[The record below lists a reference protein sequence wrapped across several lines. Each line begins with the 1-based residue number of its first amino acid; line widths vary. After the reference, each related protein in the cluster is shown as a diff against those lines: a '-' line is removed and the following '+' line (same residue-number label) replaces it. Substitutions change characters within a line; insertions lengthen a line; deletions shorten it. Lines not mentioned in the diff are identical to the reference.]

1 MSRFITKV
9 TVTGADDSVNVS
21 DLYNI
26 SQEYPFVEWGILLSR
41 SRMSKQS
48 HAGQGTRF
56 PSEPWLRELAETYNN
71 NSLNMNFSGHFCG
84 GWMREIL
91 MGHWP
96 IAELS
101 KIDLRLQGLF
111 QRFQLNTHAEKL
123 SWNFLEFQK
132 VLNTL
137 DIDEQSIIFSYDG
150 VNHDLLYSARE
161 EEHENISTLYDL
173 SQGAGVLPS
182 TWPLPLPNV
191 YCGYAGGLS
200 PNNVAEQLSKLDTL
214 IEGKH
219 NVWVDAETFLRS
231 HNDEVFDLGK
241 VVNFL
246 DAAKPWVL

>member
-41 SRMSKQS
+41 SRMTKQS
-48 HAGQGTRF
+48 HTGQGTRF
-56 PSEPWLRELAETYNN
+56 PSEPWLVELAETYNN
-71 NSLNMNFSGHFCG
+71 NSLNMNFSGHICG

-91 MGHWP
+91 VGHWP
-96 IAELS
+96 TLELAR
-101 KIDLRLQGLF
+101 IHPVLQSLF
-111 QRFQLNTHAEKL
+111 QRFQLNMHAEKL
-123 SWNFLEFQK
+123 SWDFRALTTVLDKLDLE
-132 VLNTL
+132 
-137 DIDEQSIIFSYDG
+137 DQSIIFPHDG
-150 VNHDLLYSARE
+150 INHDLLYLARE
-161 EEHENISTLYDL
+161 AEHENIATLYDL

-200 PNNVAEQLSKLDTL
+200 PNNVADQLGKLDAL

-219 NVWVDAETFLRS
+219 NVWIDAETFLRS